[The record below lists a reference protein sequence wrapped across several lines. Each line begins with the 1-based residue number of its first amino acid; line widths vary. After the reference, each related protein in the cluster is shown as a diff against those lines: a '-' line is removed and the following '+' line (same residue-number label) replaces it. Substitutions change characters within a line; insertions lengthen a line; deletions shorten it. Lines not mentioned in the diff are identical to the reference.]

1 MEISTDPLGTRHHI
15 GQRHGDGQLSLIA
28 HHGDELNKPLEAVG
42 QHRLSQ
48 RVEFGAL
55 LQDLGEDL
63 HEGGTGLQVLMVAQ
77 T

>member
-1 MEISTDPLGTRHHI
+1 MSTDPLRTRHHI
-15 GQRHGDGQLSLIA
+15 GQCHGDGQLSLIA
-28 HHGDELNKPLEAVG
+28 HHGDELHEPLEAVG

-48 RVEFGAL
+48 RVELCAL

-63 HEGGTGLQVLMVAQ
+63 HEGGTGLQVLVVAQ